1 MSLAKSYVG
10 PFQVRTANY
19 EKCFM
24 TDLKAIIQNLIVK
37 FESTGDISWK
47 YFLNGLESCCDSQ
60 D

>member
-10 PFQVRTANY
+10 PFQVRRTANY

-37 FESTGDISWK
+37 FESTGDIS
-47 YFLNGLESCCDSQ
+47 
-60 D
+60 